1 MAFVT
6 DNIETDNRLVLKHG
20 NKILA
25 LADYDQPPVEELF
38 TSAGEPTPLP
48 AYFRQMGYV
57 TTDGVTQ
64 GNDVSSTDTN
74 MDQDVEPVRSDT
86 ESIARTLAA
95 TFGEANAW
103 VNALYH
109 GLPVS
114 EWAESKTDPWD
125 FSFGEVTDPPFYRL
139 LMLTQDGTGSQTKY
153 RVEQAYRAKV
163 TNLGERTL
171 SRADAE
177 GFQFTFGLYKDP
189 ATNLTYRRAQNGPFY
204 LPAEPPVGG

>member
-1 MAFVT
+1 MPPFVT
-6 DNIETDNRLVLKHG
+6 DNLETDNRLVLKHG

-25 LADYDQPPVEELF
+25 IADYDQPPVESLF
-38 TSAGEPTPLP
+38 TSEGEPTALP
-48 AYFRQMGYV
+48 EYFRQMGYI
-57 TTDGVTQ
+57 TTAGVTQ

-74 MDQDVEPVRSDT
+74 MDQDVEPVRSDI
-86 ESIARTLAA
+86 ESIVRTLGV

-103 VNALYH
+103 VNGLYH

-114 EWAESKTDPWD
+114 EWTAKKTDPWD
-125 FSFGEVTDPPFYRL
+125 YTFGAVEDPPFYRL

-171 SRADAE
+171 NRPDAE

-189 ATNLTYRRAQNGPFY
+189 ATNKTYRRAQNGPFY
-204 LPAEPPVGG
+204 VPATVPAG

>member
-1 MAFVT
+1 MNFVT
-6 DNIETDNRLVLKHG
+6 DNLETDNRLVLKHG

-25 LADYDQPPVEELF
+25 IADYDEPPVETLF
-38 TSAGEPTPLP
+38 TPEGEPSPLP

-57 TTDGVTQ
+57 TTDGVVQ

-74 MDQDVEPVRSDT
+74 MDQDVEPVRSDI
-86 ESIARTLAA
+86 ESIARTLGV

-103 VNALYH
+103 VNGLFH
-109 GLPVS
+109 SLPVS
-114 EWAESKTDPWD
+114 EWPAAKNDPWD
-125 FSFGEVTDPPFYRL
+125 FTFGEVSDPPFYRL
-139 LMLTQDGTGSQTKY
+139 LLLTQDGTGSQTKY

-171 SRADAE
+171 SRSTAE

-189 ATNLTYRRAQNGPFY
+189 ATNKTYRRAQNGPFF
-204 LPAEPPVGG
+204 LPVTP

>member
-25 LADYDQPPVEELF
+25 IADYDEPPVEELF
-38 TSAGEPTPLP
+38 TLEGEPSPLP
-48 AYFRQMGYV
+48 VAFRQMGYV

-64 GNDVSSTDTN
+64 GNDTSSTDTN
-74 MDQDVEPVRSDT
+74 MDQDVEPVRSDI
-86 ESIARTLAA
+86 ESITRTLAA

-103 VNALYH
+103 VNGLFHA
-109 GLPVS
+109 LPVS
-114 EWAESKTDPWD
+114 EWPAEKTAAWD
-125 FSFGEVTDPPFYRL
+125 YTFGEVSDPPFYRL
-139 LMLTQDGTGSQTKY
+139 LLLTQDGTGSQTKY

-189 ATNLTYRRAQNGPFY
+189 ATNKTYRRAQNGPFY
-204 LPAEPPVGG
+204 LPVTP

>member
-1 MAFVT
+1 MNFVT
-6 DNIETDNRLVLKHG
+6 DNLETDNRLVLKHG

-25 LADYDQPPVEELF
+25 LADYDTAPVENLF
-38 TSAGEPTPLP
+38 TAGGEPTPLP
-48 AYFRQMGYV
+48 PGFRQMGYV

-64 GNDVSSTDTN
+64 GNDMSSTDTN
-74 MDQDVEPVRSDT
+74 MDQDIEPVRSDI
-86 ESIARTLAA
+86 ESVTRTLGV
-95 TFGEANAW
+95 TFGESNAW
-103 VNALYH
+103 VNGLYH

-114 EWAESKTDPWD
+114 EWADNKSDPWD
-125 FSFGEVTDPPFYRL
+125 YSFGEVEDPPFYRL
-139 LMLTQDGTGSQTKY
+139 LLLTQDGTGSQTKY

-189 ATNLTYRRAQNGPFY
+189 ATNLTYRRAQNGPFFQSVT
-204 LPAEPPVGG
+204 P